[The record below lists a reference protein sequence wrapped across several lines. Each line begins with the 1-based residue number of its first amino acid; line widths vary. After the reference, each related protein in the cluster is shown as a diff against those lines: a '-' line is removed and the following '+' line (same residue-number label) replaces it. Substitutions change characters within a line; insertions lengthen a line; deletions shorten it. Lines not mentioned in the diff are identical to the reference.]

1 MKNRSEKVSRL
12 MTTNCLV
19 VESIAGLAD
28 LKQLFDNFPNLFIPV
43 VRGTRFVGVILR
55 SDFLH
60 HYLSVSDEALRAADL
75 VSKEMIHLSPDDSLE
90 DAREIFNS
98 FDYPAI
104 PIVDAEGDL
113 VGILNKSDVESW
125 FLDQTPSSQTSSPSR
140 SRSRR
145 FSFRSWFQD

>member
-1 MKNRSEKVSRL
+1 MKKHSEKVSRL

-19 VESIAGLAD
+19 VESIAGLED

-55 SDFLH
+55 SDFFD
-60 HYLSVSDEALRAADL
+60 HYLVAGEESLRAADL
-75 VSKEMIHLSPDDSLE
+75 ISKEMIHLSPEDSLE
-90 DAREIFNS
+90 EAREIFNS

-125 FLDQTPSSQTSSPSR
+125 FLDQPPSTQTAAP

-145 FSFRSWFQD
+145 FSIRSWFQD